1 MEKKDE
7 HCQVAFLWLISII
20 DVLISWL
27 FISHKYHVCCGSDI
41 VAFLKADPSEVLR
54 SFNLPPGRII
64 LVEAIA
70 NVSPIN
76 NKVSQ
81 PHKYTYIYIYM
92 CKYSYMYMYI
102 YIYIWVYI
110 YNRHTHIYIYKEH
123 IIYGPLALAQKKVW
137 IVPRWSMR
145 MDRSGAPWF
154 VEYGSPLGF
163 NLLSG
168 PEILNHSH
176 IHV

>member
-81 PHKYTYIYIYM
+81 PHKYTYIYIYICV

-102 YIYIWVYI
+102 YIYTYGYTYI
-110 YNRHTHIYIYKEH
+110 IGTHIYIYIKNILYMAHWPWLKKRYGSFRGDPCAWIGLEH
-123 IIYGPLALAQKKVW
+123 LGL
-137 IVPRWSMR
+137 WSM
-145 MDRSGAPWF
+145 DH
-154 VEYGSPLGF
+154 L
-163 NLLSG
+163 
-168 PEILNHSH
+168 
-176 IHV
+176 